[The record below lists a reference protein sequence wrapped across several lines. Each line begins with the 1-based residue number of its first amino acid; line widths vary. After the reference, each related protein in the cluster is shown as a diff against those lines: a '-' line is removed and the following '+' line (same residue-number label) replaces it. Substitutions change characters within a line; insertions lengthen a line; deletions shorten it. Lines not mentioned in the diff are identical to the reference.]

1 MYVELNPVLLTL
13 VALLLTLLGSAL
25 VQRAGVKGWLLLG
38 ALLLVCAGT
47 NPDKAEHFTVVR
59 HEARTQRLREA
70 SPASAV
76 GLTAELKN
84 GRFESLAAYQDWGI
98 ASVVVIH
105 GKILSIGVLGHVWV
119 TKIDQLARS
128 TRL

>member
-13 VALLLTLLGSAL
+13 VALLLALLGSAL

-38 ALLLVCAGT
+38 VLSLVCAGT
-47 NPDKAEHFTVVR
+47 NPDKAAHFTVVR
-59 HEARTQRLREA
+59 QAATTQLVGEA
-70 SPASAV
+70 SPANAA
-76 GLTAELKN
+76 GLMAEPKH

-105 GKILSIGVLGHVWV
+105 GKILSVGVLGQVWV
-119 TKIDQLARS
+119 TKINHLARS